1 MLFVLFTVGNISTNA
16 TKPLVGKTAGAT
28 HYIQDSNSSYIF
40 VFHHALAEKEKKLV
54 SLDVLDEKV
63 NILNLIKH

>member
-1 MLFVLFTVGNISTNA
+1 MLSVLFTVGNISTNA

-28 HYIQDSNSSYIF
+28 HYMQDSISSYIF